1 MGKSQILGID
11 ELAQGQT
18 QAYTVVN
25 DAVAALEES
34 INAVLP
40 ITTDL
45 PTYEME
51 ELDFVRYGSF
61 EFSGMTA
68 NRNVLLPATIE
79 GNTTY
84 RASVYIINLSTQY
97 SLTVSSGG
105 GSTVV
110 VPAGAVRNI
119 MVKGTV
125 VRTLGEAG
133 KITGVEHSVAVFA
146 GGLPNHD
153 TEVLRYI
160 FTEAV
165 TWPTNLT
172 GTRGTVGTPPSPG
185 AGFYFYK
192 NGSQVG
198 RALVSSGGAFTFV
211 SSAPISWAVGD
222 VLTVK
227 FQALEIGTIVFNAV
241 ADTNDTIT
249 VDNGTDSPVVFT
261 FGGGGGQVAPGAT
274 ATDSASAF
282 QLALQASA
290 IASSVFVERTGTT
303 VRITNLL
310 PARGGSLAKSDADND
325 YTITDFNNDASS
337 ENYGITFSGTRG

>member
-1 MGKSQILGID
+1 MGKSNILAVD

-18 QAYTVVN
+18 QAYQVVN
-25 DAVAALEES
+25 DMEAALEES
-34 INAVLP
+34 MNMP
-40 ITTDL
+40 KEITTDL
-45 PTYEME
+45 PTYEVA
-51 ELDFVRYGSF
+51 ELDFVRYATF

-68 NRNVLLPATIE
+68 NRAVLLPDTIE

-84 RASVYIINLSTQY
+84 RANVHIINASPTY

-105 GSTVV
+105 VSTVV
-110 VPAGAVRNI
+110 VPPNSSRNI
-119 MVKGTV
+119 KVKGTV
-125 VRTLGEAG
+125 IKNIGEAG

-185 AGFYFYK
+185 SGFYFYK

-211 SSAPISWAVGD
+211 ASAPVSWAAGD

-227 FQALEIGTIVFNAV
+227 FQALEIGTIVFNSV

-261 FGGGGGQVAPGAT
+261 FGGGGGQVAPGAS

-290 IASSVFVERTGTT
+290 IASSVLVERTGTT

-310 PARGGSLAKSDADND
+310 PARGGALSKSDADND